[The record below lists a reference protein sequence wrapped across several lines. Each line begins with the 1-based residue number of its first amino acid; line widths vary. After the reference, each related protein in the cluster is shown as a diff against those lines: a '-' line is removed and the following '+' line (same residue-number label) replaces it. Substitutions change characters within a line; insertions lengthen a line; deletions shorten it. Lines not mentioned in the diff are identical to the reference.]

1 MESFKLSE
9 TEAIDKSGNM
19 ILRQLVSKKCS
30 LRQVM
35 SQSLWL
41 RVANMWQEVL
51 ARVSS
56 LFRLNIWLL
65 IVYN

>member
-9 TEAIDKSGNM
+9 IEAIDKSGNM

-51 ARVSS
+51 ARELAPS
-56 LFRLNIWLL
+56 LG
-65 IVYN
+65 